1 MNGGRTPAGARQFS
15 INGRGWKAHTFVLTH
30 FARLGHGTQ
39 IGQEPPNALRRCSK
53 SEGGFCTMVKAEQ
66 YRRFARECMEMAGTF
81 VSERARA
88 ALVHMA
94 QVWLRLADEKEVE
107 HEEADR
113 ES

>member
-1 MNGGRTPAGARQFS
+1 
-15 INGRGWKAHTFVLTH
+15 
-30 FARLGHGTQ
+30 
-39 IGQEPPNALRRCSK
+39 
-53 SEGGFCTMVKAEQ
+53 MVKAEQ

-81 VSERARA
+81 VSARARA